1 MSLLFIVEA
10 KIVKPTVETLL
21 IHPFSEIWERD
32 TSSTKQ
38 HAIEDFAFIEFM
50 TSVQKVNPYSGY
62 SEDERRKHLMK
73 DIISPTRTDWIEDD
87 LIKMGMDK
95 VIQFQKDASVT
106 YNYYMSAKIAAEKMQ
121 NFFITFNI
129 EAVNLKSGAP
139 IYKPRDITSALND
152 TAKVL
157 ENLNTL
163 RDKVDNELF
172 EAVKN
177 RGQKEVSVFAD
188 PSTTNDLKSNL

>member
-1 MSLLFIVEA
+1 MSLLFIVEN
-10 KIVKPTVETLL
+10 KIVKPTTQTLL

-38 HAIEDFAFIEFM
+38 HAIEDFAYIEFM

-62 SEDERRKHLMK
+62 SEQERKKHILK
-73 DIISPTRTDWIEDD
+73 DIISPTRTDWVEDD
-87 LIKMGMDK
+87 LIKMGMLK
-95 VIQFQKDASVT
+95 VVEFQRNASVT
-106 YNYYMSAKIAAEKMQ
+106 YNYYMSAKAAAEKMQ
-121 NFFITFNI
+121 EFFNTFDMTQC
-129 EAVNLKSGAP
+129 NLKTGAP
-139 IYKPRDITSALND
+139 IYKPKDITSALND

-177 RGQKEVSVFAD
+177 RGQKEVSPLAD
-188 PSTTNDLKSNL
+188 PNSI